1 MNGPT
6 PNGNCRQPP
15 EPGSWWGTVGIV
27 LACVVGAAGLALLAF
42 VIGVFIYIGSIG
54 ANK

>member
-6 PNGNCRQPP
+6 PNGQGRQPP

-42 VIGVFIYIGSIG
+42 VIGMFIYIGSIG